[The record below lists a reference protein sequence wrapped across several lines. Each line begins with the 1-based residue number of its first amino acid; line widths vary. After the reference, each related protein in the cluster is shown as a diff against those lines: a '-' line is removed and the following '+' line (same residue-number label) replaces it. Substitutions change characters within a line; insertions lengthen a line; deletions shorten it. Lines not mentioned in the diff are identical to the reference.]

1 MNLKYSE
8 KTSERAFVEAL
19 EESKVVQNWLLNR
32 LTGYINVNDQVTL
45 EIGIDPWT
53 KTDKPSFCWAIY
65 SQPIDDYGKPV
76 QPVELKGIINGGLI
90 YRGEDNYSSH
100 T

>member
-1 MNLKYSE
+1 MNLIFSDKMSDD
-8 KTSERAFVEAL
+8 AFCEAV
-19 EESKVVQNWLLNR
+19 EESQVAKNWLINR
-32 LTGYINVNDQVTL
+32 ITGYHENKNRVTL

-53 KTDKPSFCWAIY
+53 KTERPSFNWAIY
-65 SQPIDDYGKPV
+65 WQEVDGYGQV
-76 QPVELKGIINGGLI
+76 INEEFNHIINGGLI